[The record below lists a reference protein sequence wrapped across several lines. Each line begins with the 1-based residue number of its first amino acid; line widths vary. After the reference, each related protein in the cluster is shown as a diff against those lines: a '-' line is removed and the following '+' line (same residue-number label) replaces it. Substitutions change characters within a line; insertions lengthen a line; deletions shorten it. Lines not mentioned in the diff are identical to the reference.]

1 MKRTMFAKVN
11 LIGGLTL
18 LSSSFLQAFI
28 PAIPATEGS
37 RQILVTRIAPQENAL
52 ETKVDTLSSGAG
64 TGLSAKIDIIDT
76 NVDDIETSVGVGLSV
91 KADRINNNMRTP
103 ITATT
108 TIATSGSYR
117 LANNFAGSI
126 TVTASDV
133 DIDFN
138 GFKILGTLTIS
149 SDKVFVHD
157 GIVEG
162 SGGLA
167 LVFGDGAGYVVIEN
181 MKLSHIT
188 GTPGDPV
195 VDIPGAVAG
204 RPDIYFKHC
213 FIVKEQGAGDLGG
226 LRCSSS
232 NTRLYIQDCS
242 FLNISRE
249 ACLINAVSV
258 VVIENC
264 IFDNCGSLGFP
275 FALTLSAGTNNI
287 VRNNLIKRCY
297 RGIYIATASTNNQI
311 MFNTIIGCADTS
323 HEGCAIEHQSSSAD
337 NITYSNISID
347 NYPIGGGGP
356 TDLLKSYLNVYL
368 VSNLIGTIGVSESIY
383 ANLAL
388 E

>member
-52 ETKVDTLSSGAG
+52 ETKVDTLSSGIN
-64 TGLSAKIDIIDT
+64 TGLSTKIDIIDT
-76 NVDDIETSVGVGLSV
+76 NVDDIKTSVGVGLSV

-108 TIATSGSYR
+108 TITTSGSYR

-162 SGGLA
+162 AGGLA

-188 GTPGDPV
+188 GTSGYPV
-195 VDIPGAVAG
+195 VDIPAAVTG

-213 FIVKEQGAGDLGG
+213 FIVREKSAGPLGG
-226 LRCSSS
+226 LRCNSSS
-232 NTRLYIQDCS
+232 TRLYIQDCS
-242 FLNISRE
+242 FLNIAYQ
-249 ACLINAVSV
+249 ACLISDVSRA
-258 VVIENC
+258 VIENC
-264 IFDNCGSLGFP
+264 IFDGCGSSDGP
-275 FALTLSAGTNNI
+275 FALTLNAGTNNI

-297 RGIYIATASTNNQI
+297 RGIFIVTASTNNQI
-311 MFNTIIGCADTS
+311 MFNTIIGCTNNTYT
-323 HEGCAIEHQSSSAD
+323 GCAID
-337 NITYSNISID
+337 NEGGPMSNNAIYSNFSLNNHLTIPANSYANCPLVTAVIAD
-347 NYPIGGGGP
+347 IGV
-356 TDLLKSYLNVYL
+356 TSSMYSNVAL
-368 VSNLIGTIGVSESIY
+368 VSL
-383 ANLAL
+383 
-388 E
+388 